1 MLQASVTLK
10 YVQALLS
17 PWMGGEK
24 KTFRTGL
31 QRVSQ
36 QFCTRASQ
44 RPTGCHFSRLGLT
57 LEHAVSAVWVI
68 QVWPLALSGSD
79 GVGQQLRSGSSEVG
93 NDRLSSLLRPALYF
107 PDMKALSRH
116 LHPITALNAHSMV
129 SHKEARE
136 SHNFFFK
143 IWFWF
148 FPPRVR
154 K

>member
-1 MLQASVTLK
+1 MLQASVTLRSM
-10 YVQALLS
+10 QALLS

-24 KTFRTGL
+24 KAFRTGL

-36 QFCTRASQ
+36 QLCPRASQ

-79 GVGQQLRSGSSEVG
+79 VVDQQLRSGSSEVG

-116 LHPITALNAHSMV
+116 LYPITSFNSHSMV

-136 SHNFFFK
+136 SHNFF
-143 IWFWF
+143 
-148 FPPRVR
+148 
-154 K
+154 